1 MSLVELGIV
10 DLEDTAG
17 SASVLLQPPARSTF
31 RLEDSDGCFIQFTGR
46 LIPAKITGAGDIPV
60 SVADIEDVV
69 EGNIYDHEG
78 AD

>member
-1 MSLVELGIV
+1 MTNRTMNRFVELG
-10 DLEDTAG
+10 
-17 SASVLLQPPARSTF
+17 
-31 RLEDSDGCFIQFTGR
+31 

>member
-1 MSLVELGIV
+1 MRGTVY
-10 DLEDTAG
+10 
-17 SASVLLQPPARSTF
+17 
-31 RLEDSDGCFIQFTGR
+31 FIQFTGR
-46 LIPAKITGAGDIPV
+46 LITAKITGAGDIPV

>member
-1 MSLVELGIV
+1 MTEITCFLHWNPHSLDFKTV
-10 DLEDTAG
+10 D
-17 SASVLLQPPARSTF
+17 F
-31 RLEDSDGCFIQFTGR
+31 
-46 LIPAKITGAGDIPV
+46 KAGDIPV

>member
-1 MSLVELGIV
+1 MTEITCFLHWNPHS
-10 DLEDTAG
+10 
-17 SASVLLQPPARSTF
+17 RY
-31 RLEDSDGCFIQFTGR
+31 FIQFTGR

>member
-1 MSLVELGIV
+1 MKRPTVRQ
-10 DLEDTAG
+10 THA
-17 SASVLLQPPARSTF
+17 
-31 RLEDSDGCFIQFTGR
+31 IQFTGR

>member
-1 MSLVELGIV
+1 MNRFVELGTIDFKTV
-10 DLEDTAG
+10 
-17 SASVLLQPPARSTF
+17 
-31 RLEDSDGCFIQFTGR
+31 R

>member
-1 MSLVELGIV
+1 MWRV
-10 DLEDTAG
+10 
-17 SASVLLQPPARSTF
+17 ARIPHTGV
-31 RLEDSDGCFIQFTGR
+31 RMRGTVYFIQFTGR

>member
-1 MSLVELGIV
+1 MNRFVELGTI
-10 DLEDTAG
+10 D
-17 SASVLLQPPARSTF
+17 F
-31 RLEDSDGCFIQFTGR
+31 KFTGR